1 MYVASAGAAAA
12 LAGLVFVAVSI
23 NVERILSFRG
33 LPERGLVTVMVLL
46 GAVVAALFGLHPDQ
60 SIESLGAE
68 LLIGGVVLTAGV
80 IALLVRSRP
89 RDGEESHLFSAMAL
103 GLIGS
108 LPYIVAGILLVGGN
122 EAGREW
128 LFAGIVSAIIAGV
141 ANAWVLLVEILR

>member
-23 NVERILSFRG
+23 NVARILSYTG
-33 LPERGLVTVMVLL
+33 WPARGLVTVMVLL
-46 GAVVAALFGLHPDQ
+46 GAVVFALFGLHPDQ

-68 LLIGGVVLTAGV
+68 LLVGGGVLTVAVLW
-80 IALLVRSRP
+80 LLLRSRP
-89 RDGEESHLFSAMAL
+89 AKGEESHVSSALVL
-103 GLIGS
+103 GLIGTV
-108 LPYIVAGILLVGGN
+108 PYVVAGILLVAGN

-128 LFAGIVSAIIAGV
+128 LFAGIISAIISGV